1 MALAAAELFLLSGV
15 LCLVPGATQRFGVQ
29 AVTSDSTK
37 LPRHG
42 QRGTEPHLDVQ
53 IRPQA
58 CLDGE
63 L

>member
-15 LCLVPGATQRFGVQ
+15 LCLVPGATQRSGEQ
-29 AVTSDSTK
+29 AVTGDSMK

-42 QRGTEPHLDVQ
+42 QQGTEPHLDIQ

-58 CLDGE
+58 CLDRE
-63 L
+63 H